1 MATIN
6 KTMKTFNVPNGNNV
20 VCYEILDDKGR
31 KAIAKDWATHSSE
44 AFVVGEYT
52 MKDGVVYRFTSPHT
66 AGSAWNSSEVTATNL
81 GAEITALANATK
93 SDAIADAG
101 YHLGFYRDS
110 HGDLCE
116 KD

>member
-20 VCYEILDDKGR
+20 VCYEVLDDKGR

-52 MKDGVVYRFTSPHT
+52 MKDGVVYRFKSNHAENT
-66 AGSAWNSSEVTATNL
+66 AWNAGEVEATNL
-81 GAEITALANATK
+81 GAEIFSIYNALQGIGLGIENGVL
-93 SDAIADAG
+93 AIDPVT
-101 YHLGFYRDS
+101 
-110 HGDLCE
+110 E
-116 KD
+116 